1 MGSYDKINSQKEK
14 FQKQIDELNEKLS
27 VANENNKKLKEELK
41 QIKYERYKDSRGAG
55 EVDKLK
61 KKIKSLESEV
71 ERYKT
76 KSFINVSYE
85 VFSKERQTLIKN
97 IKSLTSAHEHINDIF
112 FKFKTG
118 TNQLLVVAKI
128 SNNKHLTIRD
138 CYTHLFRDTLICLLE
153 KTMQVITGKMNR
165 NLNSILYDCINNK
178 DLIDEK
184 YIKAIP
190 NLKDKSTFKKLQY
203 LVYLEN
209 VAFHGYFAETK
220 MHKTEAI
227 NDSET
232 ETEQFLK
239 LDKEEQ
245 LDTFFTL
252 LQILYF
258 AFTSSSSEYILT
270 QISGCWKYTIS

>member
-27 VANENNKKLKEELK
+27 IANENNKKLKEELK

-76 KSFINVSYE
+76 KSFNNVSYE

>member
-14 FQKQIDELNEKLS
+14 FQKQIDELNDKLS
-27 VANENNKKLKEELK
+27 ISYEKNKQLEKELK
-41 QIKYERYKDSRGAG
+41 QLKYERYQDSRGAG

-61 KKIKSLESEV
+61 KIIKNLENEV

-76 KSFINVSYE
+76 KSFLNESYE

-97 IKSLTSAHEHINDIF
+97 IKSLSSNHEHIKDIF

-118 TNQLLVVAKI
+118 TNQLLVIAKI
-128 SNNKHLTIRD
+128 ANNRTLNIRD

-153 KTMQVITGKMNR
+153 KTMQVITGKMNK

-178 DLIDEK
+178 VTISDEFL
-184 YIKAIP
+184 KAIP
-190 NLKDKSTFKKLQY
+190 NLKEKSTFKKLQY

-209 VAFHGYFAETK
+209 TAFHGYTADMKT
-220 MHKTEAI
+220 HKNEPVI
-227 NDSET
+227 DSEIA
-232 ETEQFLK
+232 TEQFLR

-252 LQILYF
+252 LQILYT
-258 AFTSSSSEYILT
+258 AFTSSSMEYILT
-270 QISGCWKYTIS
+270 QISGCWKYKIN

>member
-14 FQKQIDELNEKLS
+14 FQKQIDELNDKLS
-27 VANENNKKLKEELK
+27 ISYEKNKQLEKELK
-41 QIKYERYKDSRGAG
+41 QLKYERYQDSRGAG

-61 KKIKSLESEV
+61 KKIKNLENEV

-76 KSFINVSYE
+76 KSFLNESYE

-97 IKSLTSAHEHINDIF
+97 IKSLSSNHEHIKDIF

-118 TNQLLVVAKI
+118 TNQLLVIAKI
-128 SNNKHLTIRD
+128 ANNRTLNIRD

-153 KTMQVITGKMNR
+153 KTMQVITSKMNK

-178 DLIDEK
+178 VTISDEFL
-184 YIKAIP
+184 KAIP
-190 NLKDKSTFKKLQY
+190 NLKEKSTFKKLQY

-209 VAFHGYFAETK
+209 TAFHGYTADMK
-220 MHKTEAI
+220 AHKNEPVI
-227 NDSET
+227 DSEIA
-232 ETEQFLK
+232 TEQFLR

-252 LQILYF
+252 LQILYT
-258 AFTSSSSEYILT
+258 AFTSSSMEYILT
-270 QISGCWKYTIS
+270 QISGCWKYKIN

>member
-27 VANENNKKLKEELK
+27 IANENNKKLKEELK

-76 KSFINVSYE
+76 KSFNNVSYE

-128 SNNKHLTIRD
+128 SKNKHLTIRD
-138 CYTHLFRDTLICLLE
+138 CYTNIFRDTLICL
-153 KTMQVITGKMNR
+153 
-165 NLNSILYDCINNK
+165 
-178 DLIDEK
+178 
-184 YIKAIP
+184 
-190 NLKDKSTFKKLQY
+190 
-203 LVYLEN
+203 
-209 VAFHGYFAETK
+209 
-220 MHKTEAI
+220 
-227 NDSET
+227 
-232 ETEQFLK
+232 
-239 LDKEEQ
+239 
-245 LDTFFTL
+245 
-252 LQILYF
+252 
-258 AFTSSSSEYILT
+258 
-270 QISGCWKYTIS
+270 